1 MMRPAMRVFRA
12 ILGIRFGIALFG
24 LGTLVVVAAVG
35 GVFGDTD
42 QTGTTTQADDVSA
55 PKVMVHADHPTFSRP
70 RCAWK
75 AGRSLRICHSPS
87 ADLTYGPEVGP

>member
-1 MMRPAMRVFRA
+1 MRPAMRVFRA

-42 QTGTTTQADDVSA
+42 QTGTTTQADVSA